1 MKNRNL
7 FRKIILNTAILC
19 AVFSLMFVF
28 GCKNPIES
36 PKTQENNQ
44 EAEITPEN
52 SANVSWEIDGQGGT
66 LKAVYTEKGTTKEI
80 PATGKKILIGTKIT
94 FTALPDT
101 ANYYA
106 VDSWKT
112 GGGGTAICFLG

>member
-7 FRKIILNTAILC
+7 FRKTIVNAAILFS
-19 AVFSLMFVF
+19 AFSLMLVF

-36 PKTQENNQ
+36 PKPQENNQ

-52 SANVSWEIDGQGGT
+52 SADVSWEIDGQGGT
-66 LKAVYTEKGTTKEI
+66 LKAVYTEKGIPKEI
-80 PATGKKILIGTKIT
+80 PATGKKIPIGTKIT
-94 FTALPDT
+94 FTALTDK

-106 VDSWKT
+106 VDSWNT
-112 GGGGTAICFLG
+112 GGGGAAICFLE